1 MQTARERNS
10 AVERATAAQIDPLA
24 AADASAPRR
33 IPQLPEQCSRC
44 LRWVDKARLAVM
56 PIGAS
61 PWCSLCS
68 AIDELH
74 GAVKSARLSLAK
86 EEEVLESLFRAHEL
100 LRGR

>member
-1 MQTARERNS
+1 M
-10 AVERATAAQIDPLA
+10 
-24 AADASAPRR
+24 
-33 IPQLPEQCSRC
+33 PEQCTRC

-68 AIDELH
+68 AIDEVH
-74 GAVKSARLSLAK
+74 GAVKSSQLTLAK
-86 EEEVLESLFRAHEL
+86 EEEVLESLFRAFEL